1 MHELNP
7 GYVSWFLEKKKPV
20 SDMFI
25 ENNTCKDSE
34 CECKNVLF
42 QMNWNY
48 IAPM

>member
-7 GYVSWFLEKKKPV
+7 GYDSWFLEKPV

-25 ENNTCKDSE
+25 ENNMYKDFE

-42 QMNWNY
+42 WINLKY
-48 IAPM
+48 IPPT